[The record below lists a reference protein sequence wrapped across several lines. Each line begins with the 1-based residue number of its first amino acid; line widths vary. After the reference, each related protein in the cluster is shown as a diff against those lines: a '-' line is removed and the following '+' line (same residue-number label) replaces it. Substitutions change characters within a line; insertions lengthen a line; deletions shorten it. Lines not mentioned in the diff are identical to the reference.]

1 MSPAPNLTFDQLR
14 DLILGSTEPELDDDG
29 VYEVTKSNDEKR
41 YTLGVMYVPGVRDS
55 DNEYANADE
64 LQRACW
70 DFVRKGSKRVRDTHT
85 ATEIGDLVELISW
98 PFPTEAEMSTGD
110 GKVVKRKLPAGTVY
124 AGVVWDEKVWPL
136 VKSGKLRGYSM
147 GGKAVRVRDAAT
159 DDKLPKMASL
169 TEEKVTK
176 DGPPIPN
183 KPGKTN
189 WVEDAGGLP
198 PYIEKIAR
206 DLIATHGTSGAIRL
220 AVGAVKRWARGGGDV
235 KPDTRA
241 KAQAALAQWEAMKAK
256 AHVTKG
262 EELDPIEDD
271 LELDLAELLITEDT

>member
-98 PFPTEAEMSTGD
+98 PCRRRPRSTGRARSP
-110 GKVVKRKLPAGTVY
+110 G
-124 AGVVWDEKVWPL
+124 
-136 VKSGKLRGYSM
+136 RG
-147 GGKAVRVRDAAT
+147 ATAARR
-159 DDKLPKMASL
+159 
-169 TEEKVTK
+169 
-176 DGPPIPN
+176 PP
-183 KPGKTN
+183 
-189 WVEDAGGLP
+189 
-198 PYIEKIAR
+198 
-206 DLIATHGTSGAIRL
+206 
-220 AVGAVKRWARGGGDV
+220 
-235 KPDTRA
+235 
-241 KAQAALAQWEAMKAK
+241 
-256 AHVTKG
+256 
-262 EELDPIEDD
+262 
-271 LELDLAELLITEDT
+271 